1 MAQNF
6 LACDREQALLMPP
19 SLREW
24 LPADHLAWFVL
35 DAVGEMDLAAFYLS
49 YRQDGWGRA
58 AHDPAMMVALLV
70 YAYAVGERSGRGVE
84 RRCREDVAF
93 RVISA
98 NQVPDHATIARFRV
112 RHQDALAGLFGEVL
126 RLCAAAGAVSVGVI
140 AVDGTRVKANAADRA
155 NFGYEQL
162 AREILAE
169 ADTIDAAEDEQ
180 FGERRGDELP
190 PELADPNT
198 RRARLREAKRRLDA
212 DWEAKHQEMA
222 DWKVAK
228 AEYTARTGR
237 TKIGA
242 PPKPRPVPPAP
253 EGRINIT
260 DPDSRP
266 VKTAR
271 GFVQGYTAQAVA
283 TAEQIVI
290 AADVITGGNERHRL
304 QPMVSAAREELQRA
318 GVTDTPEVALADAG
332 YWNSPHIERLAERGI
347 RALVKPDADSRKTP
361 TRSRSGPQYER
372 MREVLAGEEGRQLYR
387 RRQAMIEPVF
397 AHTKIHRRTDRF
409 QRRGLAACRAEWRLI
424 TAAHN
429 LRKLWRRGLAPLP
442 A

>member
-1 MAQNF
+1 
-6 LACDREQALLMPP
+6 MPP

-24 LPADHLAWFVL
+24 LPPDHLAWFVL
-35 DAVGEMDLAAFYLS
+35 DAVGEIDLSAFYVS

-70 YAYAVGERSGRGVE
+70 YAYAVGERSARGVE

-126 RLCAAAGAVSVGVI
+126 RLCARAGAVSVGVI
-140 AVDGTRVKANAADRA
+140 AVDGTRVNANAADRA
-155 NFGYEQL
+155 NFTYEQL

-169 ADTIDAAEDEQ
+169 ADAIDAAEDEQ
-180 FGERRGDELP
+180 FGERRGDQLP

-212 DWEAKHQEMA
+212 DWEAKHQEIE

-242 PPKPRPVPPAP
+242 PPKPRPVAPAP

-271 GFVQGYTAQAVA
+271 GFVQRYTAQAVA

-290 AADVITGGNERHRL
+290 AADVISGGNERHRL
-304 QPMVSAAREELQRA
+304 QPMVTAAREELQRA

-332 YWNSPHIERLAERGI
+332 YWNSPHIEQLAESGI
-347 RALVKPDADSRKTP
+347 RALVKPDADSRKSP
-361 TRSRSGPQYER
+361 TRARSGPLYEQ
-372 MREVLAGEEGRQLYR
+372 MREVLAGEEARQLYR
-387 RRQAMIEPVF
+387 QRQAMIEPVF

-409 QRRGLAACRAEWRLI
+409 QRRGLPACRAEWRLI

-429 LRKLWRRGLAPLP
+429 LRKLWRRSLAPPP

>member
-1 MAQNF
+1 M
-6 LACDREQALLMPP
+6 LACLRPPALRRSPRSQPAGQAAERE
-19 SLREW
+19 RER
-24 LPADHLAWFVL
+24 VRQ
-35 DAVGEMDLAAFYLS
+35 S
-49 YRQDGWGRA
+49 YRQALDEATNERDGKQRLQGRSTSSPTA
-58 AHDPAMMVALLV
+58 ATPHF
-70 YAYAVGERSGRGVE
+70 S
-84 RRCREDVAF
+84 
-93 RVISA
+93 
-98 NQVPDHATIARFRV
+98 
-112 RHQDALAGLFGEVL
+112 
-126 RLCAAAGAVSVGVI
+126 
-140 AVDGTRVKANAADRA
+140 
-155 NFGYEQL
+155 YEQL

-169 ADTIDAAEDEQ
+169 ADAIDAAEDEQ

-198 RRARLREAKRRLDA
+198 RRARLREAKRRPDA
-212 DWEAKHQEMA
+212 EWEAKQQEME
-222 DWKVAK
+222 DWKVAE

-242 PPKPRPVPPAP
+242 PPKPQPVAPAP

-271 GFVQGYTAQAVA
+271 GSVQGYTAQAVA

-304 QPMVSAAREELQRA
+304 EPMVTAAREELQRA

-332 YWNSPHIERLAERGI
+332 YWNTPHIERLAERGI
-347 RALVKPDADSRKTP
+347 RALVKPDADSRKSP
-361 TRSRSGPQYER
+361 TRSRGGPPYEQ
-372 MREVLAGEEGRQLYR
+372 MRHVLAGEEARQLYR

-397 AHTKIHRRTDRF
+397 AHTKIHRRSDRF
-409 QRRGLAACRAEWRLI
+409 QRRGLTACRAEWRLI
-424 TAAHN
+424 SAAHN
-429 LRKLWRRGLAPLP
+429 LRKLWRRSRAPLP

>member
-6 LACDREQALLMPP
+6 LGCDREQAMLMPP

-24 LPADHLAWFVL
+24 LPPDHLAWFVL
-35 DAVGEMDLAAFYLS
+35 EAVGEMDLADFYLS

-70 YAYAVGERSGRGVE
+70 YAYAVGERSARGVE

-93 RVISA
+93 RVITA

-112 RHQDALAGLFGEVL
+112 RHQDALGGLFGEVL

-155 NFGYEQL
+155 NFTYEQL

-169 ADTIDAAEDEQ
+169 ADAIDAAEDEQ

-212 DWEAKHQEMA
+212 DWQAKQQEME

-304 QPMVSAAREELQRA
+304 QPMVTAAREELQRA

-332 YWNSPHIERLAERGI
+332 YWNSPHIEQLAESGI
-347 RALVKPDADSRKTP
+347 RSLVKPDADSRKSP
-361 TRSRSGPQYER
+361 TRARSGPLYEQ
-372 MREVLAGEEGRQLYR
+372 MRQVLAGEDARRLYR

-409 QRRGLAACRAEWRLI
+409 QRRGLTACRAEWRLI

-429 LRKLWRRGLAPLP
+429 LRKLWRRSLAPLP

>member
-1 MAQNF
+1 
-6 LACDREQALLMPP
+6 MPP

-24 LPADHLAWFVL
+24 LPPDHLAWFVL
-35 DAVGEMDLAAFYLS
+35 DAVGEIDLSAFYVS

-70 YAYAVGERSGRGVE
+70 YAYAVGERSARGVE

-126 RLCAAAGAVSVGVI
+126 RLCARAGAVSVGVI
-140 AVDGTRVKANAADRA
+140 AVDGTRVNANAADRA
-155 NFGYEQL
+155 NFTYEQL

-169 ADTIDAAEDEQ
+169 ADAIDAAEDEQ
-180 FGERRGDELP
+180 FGERRGDQLP

-212 DWEAKHQEMA
+212 DWEAKHQEIE
-222 DWKVAK
+222 DCKVAK

-242 PPKPRPVPPAP
+242 PPKPRPVAPAP

-271 GFVQGYTAQAVA
+271 GFVQRYTAQAVA

-290 AADVITGGNERHRL
+290 AADVISGGNERHRL
-304 QPMVSAAREELQRA
+304 QPMVTAAREELQRA

-332 YWNSPHIERLAERGI
+332 YWNSPHIEQLAESGI
-347 RALVKPDADSRKTP
+347 RALVKPDADSRKRP
-361 TRSRSGPQYER
+361 TRARSGPAYEQ
-372 MREVLAGEEGRQLYR
+372 MRQVLAGEQGRQLYR

-409 QRRGLAACRAEWRLI
+409 QRRGLPACRAEWRLI

-429 LRKLWRRGLAPLP
+429 LRKLWRRSLAPLP

>member
-1 MAQNF
+1 MTQNF
-6 LACDREQALLMPP
+6 LGCDREQAMLMPP

-24 LPADHLAWFVL
+24 LPPDHLVWFVL
-35 DAVGEMDLAAFYLS
+35 DAVDEMDLAAFYLS

-70 YAYAVGERSGRGVE
+70 YAYAVGERSARGVE

-93 RVISA
+93 RVITA

-126 RLCAAAGAVSVGVI
+126 RLCAKAGAVSVGVI

-155 NFGYEQL
+155 NFTYEQL

-169 ADTIDAAEDEQ
+169 ADAIDAAEDEQ

-198 RRARLREAKRRLDA
+198 RRRRLREAKRRLDA
-212 DWEAKHQEMA
+212 DWEAKQQEME

-237 TKIGA
+237 TKIG
-242 PPKPRPVPPAP
+242 PRPIPPAP

-304 QPMVSAAREELQRA
+304 QPMVTAAREELHRA

-332 YWNSPHIERLAERGI
+332 YWNSPHIEQLAESGI
-347 RALVKPDADSRKTP
+347 RALVKPDADSRKSP
-361 TRSRSGPQYER
+361 TRARRGPLYEQ
-372 MREVLAGEEGRQLYR
+372 MREVLAGEEARQLYR

-397 AHTKIHRRTDRF
+397 AHTKIHRRSDRF
-409 QRRGLAACRAEWRLI
+409 QRRGLTACRAEWRLI

-429 LRKLWRRGLAPLP
+429 LRKLWRRSPAPLP